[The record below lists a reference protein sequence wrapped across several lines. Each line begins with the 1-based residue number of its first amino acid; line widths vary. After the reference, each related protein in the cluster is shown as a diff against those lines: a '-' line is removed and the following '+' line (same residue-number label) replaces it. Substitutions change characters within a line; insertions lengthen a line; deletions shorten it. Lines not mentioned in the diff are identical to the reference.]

1 MRVQVIAFAHLNMLN
16 DAVGP
21 DVASLTNDGSF
32 MNDGRWM
39 NHRCALDVRFRH
51 WPS

>member
-1 MRVQVIAFAHLNMLN
+1 VAIDHHMRVQVIALPHLNMLTN

-32 MNDGRWM
+32 MNDGCWM
-39 NHRCALDVRFRH
+39 NHVL
-51 WPS
+51 WM